1 LFKTEPIIEDILQNF
16 FSKND
21 SDEFS
26 TLYLGGEKK
35 DGAKREFKDK
45 GIQSQI
51 DYEIDGGLETKS
63 HIDLLITFAE
73 SKLSKDIFI
82 ELLLYMGQSTI
93 TSGEFSAAI
102 EIHEKIVSL
111 TMDVPA
117 MHDITANAYL
127 FLGEI
132 YSRQARWELSFS
144 FLNMAV
150 KLFNK
155 NKDDIGSARCEN
167 LYGTIYGDKG
177 NLERAYEHF
186 ENALSALQES
196 ADSDQIGKVDINLGI
211 LNNIMGK
218 YDNAISD
225 LKRALIIF
233 EKLGNLKRIAEIRQN
248 LGMVYTKIKDYSSA
262 VSEFDLSL
270 DASIQANYLQP
281 WGLAT

>member
-16 FSKND
+16 FTKND
-21 SDEFS
+21 SDEF
-26 TLYLGGEKK
+26 TLLYLGGEDKP
-35 DGAKREFKDK
+35 GAKRDFKDK
-45 GIQSQI
+45 KIQSQI

-63 HIDLLITFAE
+63 QIDLLITFAE
-73 SKLSKDIFI
+73 SKLSSEKFI
-82 ELLLYMGQSTI
+82 DLLLYLGQSTI
-93 TSGEFSAAI
+93 TSGEFLAAI

-117 MHDITANAYL
+117 MHDVTANAYL

-132 YSRQARWELSFS
+132 YSRQAKWELSFS

-150 KLFNK
+150 KLFNE
-155 NKDDIGSARCEN
+155 NKDNKGSARCEN

-196 ADSDQIGKVDINLGI
+196 ADSVQIGKVDINLGI

-218 YDNAISD
+218 HDSAISD
-225 LKRALIIF
+225 LKRAF
-233 EKLGNLKRIAEIRQN
+233 SKC
-248 LGMVYTKIKDYSSA
+248 S
-262 VSEFDLSL
+262 
-270 DASIQANYLQP
+270 
-281 WGLAT
+281 